1 MEAEEIVE
9 KESKG
14 NGQEKKKMTKEKHEK
29 KPREHGQC
37 VTKNQYDLM
46 SHIVPKKN

>member
-29 KPREHGQC
+29 NPEGTRSVCNKE
-37 VTKNQYDLM
+37 
-46 SHIVPKKN
+46 SI